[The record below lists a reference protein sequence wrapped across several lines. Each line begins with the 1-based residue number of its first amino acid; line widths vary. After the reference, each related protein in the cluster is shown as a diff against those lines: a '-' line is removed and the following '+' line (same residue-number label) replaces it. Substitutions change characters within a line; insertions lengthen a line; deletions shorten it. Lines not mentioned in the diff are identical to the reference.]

1 MGGAGTDPGVIA
13 LQVVAYASGLL
24 QDSGFWI
31 VVSLAAGGL
40 VHEFLDTGRVERA
53 MRRAGGA
60 SIPAGTLLGAMLPLC
75 SCGVVPLAASFHLA
89 GVRVAAVIAFTIA
102 TPVIN
107 PAAVVLAWA
116 LLGPELTLA
125 YVAFGLA
132 APPLVG
138 YLAERWGD
146 RGLDAQA
153 QRLKSCCC
161 PGPEN
166 AAAAEPLASRI
177 ARALRW
183 GFLELG
189 PMLGFY
195 IAIGIVLAALLS
207 TLVPQGWISGYLG
220 AGTPFASLLVVAC
233 FGAMIYVCAV
243 AHIPLVAALLA
254 AGAAPG
260 AAIVFLVT
268 GAATNLPELVALAR
282 VLGRRTVAVYVAS
295 VVLLSV
301 AAGWAVNLWLEG
313 YKPMLDP
320 VASLEL
326 GDIAAG
332 LTPVVAPGIATA
344 SAVVVAALAAWGIGQ
359 RLVRLATRWRAL
371 PSEPESGRA

>member
-1 MGGAGTDPGVIA
+1 MPSATDLSAFA
-13 LQVVAYASGLL
+13 LQAAAQAAGLL
-24 QDSGFWI
+24 QESGFWI
-31 VVSLAAGGL
+31 VVSLVAGGL
-40 VHEFLDTGRVERA
+40 VHEFLDTARVESA

-60 SIPAGTLLGAMLPLC
+60 SVPAGTLLGAMLPLC
-75 SCGVVPLAASFHLA
+75 SCGVVPLAASFYLA

-107 PAAVVLAWA
+107 PAAVVLSWA

-138 YLAERWGD
+138 YLSEKWGD
-146 RGLDAQA
+146 RALDAQA

-161 PGPEN
+161 PGPAK
-166 AAAAEPLASRI
+166 AAAAEPVARRLG
-177 ARALRW
+177 RALRW

-195 IAIGIVLAALLS
+195 IAIGIALAALLS

-243 AHIPLVAALLA
+243 AHIPLVAAMLA

-268 GAATNLPELVALAR
+268 GAATNLPELIALAR
-282 VLGRRTVAVYVAS
+282 VLGRRTVAVYVAG

-301 AAGWAVNLWLEG
+301 AAGWAVNLWLED
-313 YKPMLDP
+313 YQPMLDP
-320 VASLEL
+320 IASLEL
-326 GDIAAG
+326 GDIASR
-332 LTPVVAPGIATA
+332 LTPVVAPWLATA
-344 SAVVVAALAAWGIGQ
+344 SAVVVAALAALGVGQ
-359 RLVRLATRWRAL
+359 RLARWRAL